1 MLRLVTDVH
10 ADHDVH
16 PEVTMT
22 QFDPDPPAPPVGADT
37 VAELVTIE
45 QFLDDRPTESVPR
58 PLTSL
63 LYDLALAGKLIANR
77 TRRAGLTELMGA
89 SGVTNVQG
97 EEQKALDLYADEVV
111 TSLLRRGGRVCAIVS
126 EERAEVTVVEG
137 SGQYIVVHDPMD
149 GSSNIDSNV
158 SIGTIFGIYQRT
170 TDVGGPPDESDWLR
184 PGRDLAA
191 AGYILY
197 GTSTIL
203 VLSTGQG
210 VHAFTLDPE
219 VGEFVLTWSDMV
231 HPDEPAYYSFN
242 HSSSPLWE
250 QGVGDF
256 VAWLE
261 RPDTPSLSQRYIGSA
276 VADFHRNLLHGGI
289 YGYPA
294 ETGLPEGK
302 LRMVYEGAPLAF
314 LAEQAGGLG
323 SDGHRRLLDI
333 VPTSIHQRT
342 PVFLGHRALV
352 ERLQAMVQGGDAS
365 SGEEASPES

>member
-1 MLRLVTDVH
+1 MGELDR
-10 ADHDVH
+10 
-16 PEVTMT
+16 
-22 QFDPDPPAPPVGADT
+22 DPPAPPVGAQA

-45 QFLDDRPTESVPR
+45 QFLQDRAPTGSTGA
-58 PLTSL
+58 LTAL

-89 SGVTNVQG
+89 SGEINPQG

-126 EERAEVTVVEG
+126 EENAEVTIVDGTGRYV
-137 SGQYIVVHDPMD
+137 VVHDPLD

-158 SIGTIFGIYQRT
+158 SIGTIFGIYLRT
-170 TDVGGPPDESDWLR
+170 TDRDGPPDERDWLR
-184 PGRDLAA
+184 AGNDLVA
-191 AGYILY
+191 AGYVLY

-203 VLSTGQG
+203 VVSTGDG

-219 VGEFVLTWSDMV
+219 VGEFVLTWADMR
-231 HPDEPAYYSFN
+231 HPDKPAYYSFN
-242 HSSSPLWE
+242 HASSPLWE
-250 QGVGDF
+250 RGVGDF

-261 RPDTPSLSQRYIGSA
+261 RPDTPTLSQRYIGSA

-294 ETGLPEGK
+294 ETGLPQGK

-323 SDGHRRLLDI
+323 SDGTRPLLDI

-342 PVFLGHRALV
+342 PVFVGDRGLV
-352 ERLQAMVQGGDAS
+352 ERLQDMVDAD
-365 SGEEASPES
+365 A

>member
-1 MLRLVTDVH
+1 MGDLDR
-10 ADHDVH
+10 
-16 PEVTMT
+16 
-22 QFDPDPPAPPVGADT
+22 DPPAPPVGAQA

-45 QFLDDRPTESVPR
+45 QFLTDRAPEGSTGA
-58 PLTSL
+58 LTAL

-89 SGVTNVQG
+89 SGVINPQG
-97 EEQKALDLYADEVV
+97 EEQKALDLYADDVV

-126 EERAEVTVVEG
+126 EERADVTIVEG
-137 SGQYIVVHDPMD
+137 SGRYVVVHDPLD

-158 SIGTIFGIYQRT
+158 SIGTIFGIYPRI
-170 TDVGGPPDESDWLR
+170 TDREGPPDERDWLR
-184 PGRDLAA
+184 AGRDLVA
-191 AGYILY
+191 AGYVLY
-197 GTSTIL
+197 GTSTIM
-203 VLSTGQG
+203 VISTGDG

-219 VGEFVLTWSDMV
+219 VGEFILTWADML
-231 HPDEPAYYSFN
+231 HPDKPAYYSFN
-242 HSSSPLWE
+242 HASSPLWE
-250 QGVGDF
+250 RGVGAF

-261 RPDTPSLSQRYIGSA
+261 RPDTPQLSQRYIGSA

-294 ETGLPEGK
+294 ETGLPQGK

-323 SDGHRRLLDI
+323 SDGSTRLLDI

-342 PVFLGHRALV
+342 PVFVGDRGLV
-352 ERLQAMVQGGDAS
+352 ERLQEMVD
-365 SGEEASPES
+365 PDT

>member
-1 MLRLVTDVH
+1 MAQL
-10 ADHDVH
+10 
-16 PEVTMT
+16 
-22 QFDPDPPAPPVGADT
+22 DPDPPAPPVGAAA

-45 QFLDDRPTESVPR
+45 QFLGDRQPTSASGD
-58 PLTSL
+58 LTSL

-89 SGVTNVQG
+89 SGVVNVQG
-97 EEQKALDLYADEVV
+97 EEQKALDVYADDVV

-126 EERAEVTVVEG
+126 EERPEVTIVEG
-137 SGQYIVVHDPMD
+137 SGRYIVVHDPMD

-158 SIGTIFGIYQRT
+158 SIGTIFGIYPRKS
-170 TDVGGPPDESDWLR
+170 DADGPPDEGDWLR

-197 GTSTIL
+197 GTSTML
-203 VLSTGQG
+203 VLSIGDG

-219 VGEFVLTWSDMV
+219 VGEFILTWADMH
-231 HPDEPAYYSFN
+231 HPEEPAYYSFN
-242 HSSSPLWE
+242 HASSPLWE
-250 QGVGDF
+250 RGVGDF
-256 VAWLE
+256 VKWLE
-261 RPDTPSLSQRYIGSA
+261 RPDTPQLSQRYIGSA

-294 ETGLPEGK
+294 ETGLPHGK

-314 LAEQAGGLG
+314 LADRAGGMG
-323 SDGHRRLLDI
+323 SDGTQSLLDV

-342 PVFLGHRALV
+342 PVFLGHRGLV
-352 ERLQAMVQGGDAS
+352 ERLQDMVEADDGG
-365 SGEEASPES
+365 